1 MIRRKLYIA
10 TAIIASVAI
19 TACSD
24 MTAPKKVAPS
34 GLPGAATLA
43 PPRVAVADH
52 EGNREHVAVVA
63 TIRGRGT
70 AEMTEPG
77 RIRGKTVFFAGP
89 KGIKL
94 LADGSATGH
103 FTCIDVVGLS
113 TGPGNINGE
122 ATSWS
127 MEGDVVVVNFVGTL
141 SPIPGGPQFPPK
153 GNVPFTVK
161 IQKFGGAAVGH
172 WTMQIGDV
180 VYCVET
186 LTSGRIAIYRKDDD
200 RED

>member
-1 MIRRKLYIA
+1 MIHNSLLV
-10 TAIIASVAI
+10 TAAILASAAI

-24 MTAPKKVAPS
+24 TTAPRPA
-34 GLPGAATLA
+34 GAEPANTFSLA
-43 PPRVAVADH
+43 DRGDS
-52 EGNREHVAVVA
+52 RQHVAVVA
-63 TIRGRGT
+63 TIKGGGT
-70 AEMTEPG
+70 SEMTEPG
-77 RIRGKTVFFAGP
+77 LILGKTVFYANP

-141 SPIPGGPQFPPK
+141 SPIPGGPQFPPRS
-153 GNVPFTVK
+153 NVPFIVK
-161 IQKFGGAAVGH
+161 IQKFGGAGVGH
-172 WTMQIGDV
+172 WTMQIGTK
-180 VYCVET
+180 VYCIET
-186 LTSGRIAIYRKDDD
+186 LTSGKILIVYRKDEDGDD
-200 RED
+200 